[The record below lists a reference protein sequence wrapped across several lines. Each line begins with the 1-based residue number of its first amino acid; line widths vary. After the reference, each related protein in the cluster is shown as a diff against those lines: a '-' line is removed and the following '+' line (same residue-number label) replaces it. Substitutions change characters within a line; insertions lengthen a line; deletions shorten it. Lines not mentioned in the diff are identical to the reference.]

1 MAGLTDATVVTR
13 QLLERTHELRR
24 HLNGAEADF
33 KTMAFLA
40 DEIAEFADAL
50 AATFDEIDEVLTR
63 SPFNHRATEAG
74 AEPAAKA
81 SEPQPSEAEQQPS
94 PEHRRPWLATLLRPA
109 RWLGRRLRDVWQ
121 ILSSRAPSER
131 PEFA

>member
-1 MAGLTDATVVTR
+1 MAALTDATVVTR
-13 QLLERTHELRR
+13 QLLEQTHELRR
-24 HLNGAEADF
+24 HLSGADADF

-40 DEIAEFADAL
+40 DEIGELADAL

-63 SPFNHRATEAG
+63 SPFIHRASDGAG
-74 AEPAAKA
+74 AEPAA
-81 SEPQPSEAEQQPS
+81 QPSEAQGEAS
-94 PEHRRPWLATLLRPA
+94 PEQRRPWLATLLRPA

-121 ILSSRAPSER
+121 ILGSRAPSER